1 MKTLTITQMEQVKGG
16 IKIPNWLECAAA
28 AAGTALF
35 FGGIFVTTG
44 PIGLYAANAILG
56 PTIVGLGWASCAD

>member
-1 MKTLTITQMEQVKGG
+1 MKTLNLEQMEGVNGG
-16 IKIPNWLECAAA
+16 IRIPNWLECAAA

-35 FGGIFVTTG
+35 FGGILVTSG

-56 PTIVGLGWASCAD
+56 PTVVGLSWAACAD